1 MNHTGHIVDQITT
14 GWWIATIGAPPASR
28 AWAIIL
34 GVVFAIIAL
43 SLLIASWTRWGQ
55 TKPLAKC
62 VGIAVLAHIWLLM
75 YAYGTRIVS
84 PGFGPG
90 SDGGVQQSS
99 DPPATFAW
107 EGMATSPAT
116 TTSSADATS
125 VADATS
131 ADESSTPSLDRNQHS
146 ANDRTVDA
154 ITPAAQPWELA
165 SSRLVSEQVD
175 APKLPK
181 ESVHLAEPSPD
192 ETSSIEGLMD
202 LTEMLAES
210 ELLSLADLPIDPT
223 LPPASVVPA
232 TPAATPPPPAARS
245 AASLANVP
253 VMYRMRMS
261 PERSQYAASLGGD
274 ANTETAV
281 QNALAWLARSQ
292 SPDGSWNAQ
301 QFGAGSID
309 RGAASETEGRYRSN
323 AGQRADTA
331 MTGLALLAF
340 LGAGH
345 THREGYYAETV
356 KKGLQYLRS
365 QQFPSG
371 DLSGRNQIGQEPTVR
386 YARMYSHGMAGLAIA
401 EAYAMTGDASLLPAL
416 QAAAAYSLQAMNSR
430 TGGWRYDFAS
440 DDPGDTS
447 QFGWQAMLL
456 NSASKSRAIAIP
468 GPNRLGL
475 QRFLDSVSTGR
486 HGGLAVYRNIT
497 QGAPAPISAA
507 TPAMTAEAM
516 AMRCML
522 DLPIS
527 ASAAREAQEM
537 ILANLPGRSQENLY
551 YWYYAALTMFQLR
564 SQTNLAYGTRAGAA
578 TDAAWERWNDA
589 MKRQLCGSQV
599 VQGPDAGSWNPTCVW
614 GSYGGRI
621 YSTATACMCLEV
633 YYRYLPLYQE
643 IANDSGTAA
652 MSK

>member
-1 MNHTGHIVDQITT
+1 
-14 GWWIATIGAPPASR
+14 
-28 AWAIIL
+28 
-34 GVVFAIIAL
+34 
-43 SLLIASWTRWGQ
+43 
-55 TKPLAKC
+55 
-62 VGIAVLAHIWLLM
+62 M

-107 EGMATSPAT
+107 EGMATSPAA
-116 TTSSADATS
+116 TTSSADAI
-125 VADATS
+125 S
-131 ADESSTPSLDRNQHS
+131 ADESSTPSPNKDQLSENVR
-146 ANDRTVDA
+146 AADA

-165 SSRLVSEQVD
+165 SSRLISEQVD
-175 APKLPK
+175 APKFPN
-181 ESVHLAEPSPD
+181 ESAHYAEPSQR
-192 ETSSIEGLMD
+192 ETPPIERLME
-202 LTEMLAES
+202 LTEAISES

-223 LPPASVVPA
+223 LPPESAVPPTPA
-232 TPAATPPPPAARS
+232 TAPSAPVRS

-301 QFGAGSID
+301 QFGAGRLD
-309 RGAASETEGRYRSN
+309 RGAASEPEGRYRSN

-331 MTGLALLAF
+331 MTGLSLLAF

-345 THREGYYAETV
+345 THRDGYYAETV
-356 KKGLQYLRS
+356 RKGLQYLTS

-401 EAYAMTGDASLLPAL
+401 EAYAMTGDAALLPAL
-416 QAAAAYSLQAMNSR
+416 QGATAYSLQAMNSR

-468 GPNRLGL
+468 GPSRLGL

-537 ILANLPGRSQENLY
+537 ILANLPGYSQENLY
-551 YWYYAALTMFQLR
+551 YWYYAALCMFQLR
-564 SQTNLAYGTRAGAA
+564 SQNNLAYGARTGSA

-589 MKRQLCGSQV
+589 MKRQLCSSQIV
-599 VQGPDAGSWNPTCVW
+599 HGPDAGSWNPTCVW
-614 GSYGGRI
+614 GSYGGRV

-633 YYRYLPLYQE
+633 YYRYLPLYHE
-643 IANDSGTAA
+643 ITSDPGTAA
-652 MSK
+652 ISK

>member
-1 MNHTGHIVDQITT
+1 MNHTGHIVDQIAT

-107 EGMATSPAT
+107 EGMATSPAA
-116 TTSSADATS
+116 TTSSADAI
-125 VADATS
+125 S
-131 ADESSTPSLDRNQHS
+131 ADESSTPSPNKDQLSENVR
-146 ANDRTVDA
+146 AADA

-165 SSRLVSEQVD
+165 SSRLISEQVD
-175 APKLPK
+175 APKFPN
-181 ESVHLAEPSPD
+181 ESAHYAEPSQR
-192 ETSSIEGLMD
+192 ETPPIERLME
-202 LTEMLAES
+202 LTEAISES

-223 LPPASVVPA
+223 LPPESAVPPTPA
-232 TPAATPPPPAARS
+232 TAPSAPVRS

-301 QFGAGSID
+301 QFGAGRLD
-309 RGAASETEGRYRSN
+309 RGAASEPEGRYRSN

-331 MTGLALLAF
+331 MTGLSLLAF

-345 THREGYYAETV
+345 THRDGYYAETV
-356 KKGLQYLRS
+356 RKGLQYLTS

-401 EAYAMTGDASLLPAL
+401 EAYAMTGDAALLPAL
-416 QAAAAYSLQAMNSR
+416 QGATAYSLQAMNSR

-468 GPNRLGL
+468 GPSRLGL

-537 ILANLPGRSQENLY
+537 ILANLPGYSQENLY
-551 YWYYAALTMFQLR
+551 YWYYAALCMFQLR
-564 SQTNLAYGTRAGAA
+564 SQNNLAYGARTGSA

-589 MKRQLCGSQV
+589 MKRQLCSSQIV
-599 VQGPDAGSWNPTCVW
+599 HGPDAGSWNPTCVW
-614 GSYGGRI
+614 GSYGGRV

-633 YYRYLPLYQE
+633 YYRYLPLYHE
-643 IANDSGTAA
+643 IASDPGTATI
-652 MSK
+652 SK

>member
-1 MNHTGHIVDQITT
+1 M
-14 GWWIATIGAPPASR
+14 
-28 AWAIIL
+28 
-34 GVVFAIIAL
+34 
-43 SLLIASWTRWGQ
+43 
-55 TKPLAKC
+55 
-62 VGIAVLAHIWLLM
+62 
-75 YAYGTRIVS
+75 
-84 PGFGPG
+84 
-90 SDGGVQQSS
+90 
-99 DPPATFAW
+99 
-107 EGMATSPAT
+107 E
-116 TTSSADATS
+116 
-125 VADATS
+125 
-131 ADESSTPSLDRNQHS
+131 
-146 ANDRTVDA
+146 
-154 ITPAAQPWELA
+154 
-165 SSRLVSEQVD
+165 
-175 APKLPK
+175 
-181 ESVHLAEPSPD
+181 
-192 ETSSIEGLMD
+192 
-202 LTEMLAES
+202 LTETLTEG

-223 LPPASVVPA
+223 LPPASVVPP
-232 TPAATPPPPAARS
+232 TPAVAPSSPVRS

-274 ANTETAV
+274 ASTETAV
-281 QNALAWLARSQ
+281 QNGLSWLARSQ
-292 SPDGSWNAQ
+292 SPDGSWSAQ
-301 QFGAGSID
+301 QFGAGSND
-309 RGAASETEGRYRSN
+309 RGAASEPEGRYRAN

-345 THREGYYAETV
+345 THRDGYYAETV
-356 KKGLQYLRS
+356 KKGLQYLTS

-416 QAAAAYSLQAMNSR
+416 QGSAAYSLQAMNSR

-468 GPNRLGL
+468 GPSRLGL

-497 QGAPAPISAA
+497 QGAPAPVSAA

-522 DLPIS
+522 ELPIS

-537 ILANLPGRSQENLY
+537 ILANLPGTSQENLY
-551 YWYYAALTMFQLR
+551 YWYYAALAMFQLR
-564 SQTNLAYGTRAGAA
+564 SQSNLSYGARTGSA
-578 TDAAWERWNDA
+578 THAAWERWNDA
-589 MKRQLCGSQV
+589 MKRQLCGSQIV
-599 VQGPDAGSWNPTCVW
+599 RGPDAGSWNPSCVW
-614 GSYGGRI
+614 GSYGGRV

-633 YYRYLPLYQE
+633 YYRYLPLYHE
-643 IANDSGTAA
+643 IANDVGTAVI
-652 MSK
+652 SK

>member
-90 SDGGVQQSS
+90 SDGGVQHSS

-131 ADESSTPSLDRNQHS
+131 ADESSTPSPDRNQHS
-146 ANDRTVDA
+146 ANDRNADA

-165 SSRLVSEQVD
+165 SSRLVFEQVD

-181 ESVHLAEPSPD
+181 ESVHLAEPSSV

-210 ELLSLADLPIDPT
+210 ELLSLADLQIDPT

-232 TPAATPPPPAARS
+232 TPAATPPPPARS

-301 QFGAGSID
+301 LFGAGSID
-309 RGAASETEGRYRSN
+309 RGAASEPEGRYRSN

-356 KKGLQYLRS
+356 KKGLQYLTS

-416 QAAAAYSLQAMNSR
+416 QGAAAYSLQAMNSR

-537 ILANLPGRSQENLY
+537 ILANLPGHSQENLY

-564 SQTNLAYGTRAGAA
+564 SQTNLSYGTRAGAA

-599 VQGPDAGSWNPTCVW
+599 VHGPDAGSWNPTCVW

-643 IANDSGTAA
+643 IANDPGTAA